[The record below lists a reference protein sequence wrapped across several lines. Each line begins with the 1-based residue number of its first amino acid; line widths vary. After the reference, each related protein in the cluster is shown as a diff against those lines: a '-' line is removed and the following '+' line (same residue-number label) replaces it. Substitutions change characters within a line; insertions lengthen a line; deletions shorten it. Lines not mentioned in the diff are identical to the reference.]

1 MSHLIK
7 LTQFSGIA
15 SLLEIS
21 RSLEKGR
28 LFGLISDVTELL
40 VCPSDVK
47 LWCDVNLSMQTMA
60 DMWDMSFVTFPCIS
74 YFSC

>member
-7 LTQFSGIA
+7 LTQFSGLA
-15 SLLEIS
+15 SLFL
-21 RSLEKGR
+21 LEKGR

>member
-47 LWCDVNLSMQTMA
+47 IMVLRRPFNVDTDRGRVM
-60 DMWDMSFVTFPCIS
+60 
-74 YFSC
+74 